1 MRFRQNKVSYKYKPK
16 FYKREDELKVKNPSY
31 SVYRY
36 GAIKQNGIWNEC
48 RFYVFKKSNETI
60 LEISPVGIIKDKISN
75 LGAINEQMYFDRV
88 KLSWFNRSLIFV
100 YDKLFLLRIGFLK
113 FLDKIKPI
121 RSNLSYIIIAIIGSA
136 IYFLVNHYFDNYL
149 QKLINNSNLA
159 QSVIVFL
166 SISSIINIFHP
177 FTLRK
182 ELNINDIDEL
192 IKKKSEKMK
201 ENLKHEEWVRKNASF

>member
-1 MRFRQNKVSYKYKPK
+1 MRFRQNKVSYKYKPE

-60 LEISPVGIIKDKISN
+60 LEISPTGIIKDGISN
-75 LGAINEQMYFDRV
+75 LGPINEQMYFNRV
-88 KLSWFNRSLIFV
+88 KLSWFNRLLIFT
-100 YDKLFLLRIGFLK
+100 YDKLFFLKISFLK
-113 FLDKIKPI
+113 FLDRIKPI
-121 RSNLSYIIIAIIGSA
+121 KSNLSYILLAFLGSA

-166 SISSIINIFHP
+166 SLSSIINIFHP

-182 ELNINDIDEL
+182 ELNINEVDEL

-201 ENLKHEEWVRKNASF
+201 EDLEHEEWARKNASF